1 MLQRDFIDKLR
12 SLVPI
17 SEIIGKKVKLKQ
29 KGKDFIGLCPFHNE
43 KTPSF
48 TVNDQ
53 KGFYHCFGC
62 QAHGDIISFVMNSE
76 GLQYKEAV
84 LKISNQYGIE
94 VPSFKTNVAE
104 EEIKNRD
111 LLLLEKAT
119 AYFEKNLQNNYA
131 SKAKLY
137 LKKRE
142 LNEEII
148 KKFRLGFASN
158 SYSALLTHLK
168 ELGFNDQELLRSGII
183 AKNDNGNLYE
193 KLRNRIIFPII
204 NRSNNVIAFGGRTI
218 EDDIPKYLNSAETE
232 IFKKNQ
238 TLYNINNARKSIFD
252 QGFVILVEGY
262 MDVIALSKNNIDN
275 VVAGLGTSISKE
287 HIKQLFYITNKI
299 IICLDGDFA
308 GRKAAK
314 RVADLALPLISHN
327 KAIEFLF
334 LPNQLD
340 PDEFIAINGLEEMKK
355 AIKNSKPLSTTIFDF
370 YLEEISNGI
379 NVSAEQKAK
388 LEFILNSKVNEIND
402 TVCKKHFLNFF
413 QNSLFYLGKKGSK
426 FISNKILSGSNIK
439 ILNNKQEDIIAINI
453 IALLIQ
459 FPELLDYQDDLFN
472 FREIELASKKYAD
485 FKELVV
491 DLIDNNSQN
500 ILLMIE
506 KSNFNQ
512 ETEKLK
518 NIISKIHSSSTELI
532 RSKFKI
538 LLLKDLLFQVELQYK
553 ESLENID
560 EINTHQTAII
570 SQKIKELFD
579 YKNSLQSMVRKVEK
593 EIV

>member
-76 GLQYKEAV
+76 GLQYKEAI
-84 LKISNQYGIE
+84 LKIANQYGIE
-94 VPSFKTNVAE
+94 VPNFKTNIAE
-104 EEIKNRD
+104 QETKNRD
-111 LLLLEKAT
+111 LLLLEKAAT
-119 AYFEKNLQNNYA
+119 YFEKNLQSNYA
-131 SKAKLY
+131 DKAKLY

-158 SYSALLTHLK
+158 SYNALLNHLK
-168 ELGFNDQELLRSGII
+168 GLGFNDQELLRSGII

-204 NRSNNVIAFGGRTI
+204 DRSNNVIAFGGRTI

-262 MDVIALSKNNIDN
+262 MDVIALSKSNIDN

-314 RVADLALPLISHN
+314 RVADLSLPLISHN

-340 PDEFIAINGLEEMKK
+340 PDEFIAVNGVEEMKK
-355 AIKNSKPLSTTIFDF
+355 AIKSSKPLSTTIFDF
-370 YLEEISNGI
+370 YLEEISDGI
-379 NVSAEQKAK
+379 NISAEQKAK

-402 TVCKKHFLNFF
+402 VVCKKHFLSFF

-426 FISNKILSGSNIK
+426 FLANKVSSSSNIK
-439 ILNNKQEDIIAINI
+439 ILDSKQEDIIAINI

-500 ILLMIE
+500 ILLLIE

-538 LLLKDLLFQVELQYK
+538 LLLKDLLLQVELQYK

>member
-1 MLQRDFIDKLR
+1 MLPRDFTDKLR
-12 SLVPI
+12 SLIPI

-62 QAHGDIISFVMNSE
+62 QAHGDIISFVMNNE

-84 LKISNQYGIE
+84 LKIANQYGIE
-94 VPSFKTNVAE
+94 VPAFKTNVAE
-104 EEIKNRD
+104 EAIKNRD
-111 LLLLEKAT
+111 LLLLEEAT
-119 AYFEKNLQNNYA
+119 RYFEKNLQNNYA
-131 SKAKLY
+131 DKARLY

-148 KKFRLGFASN
+148 KKFRLGFAPN
-158 SYSALLTHLK
+158 SYNALINHLK

-204 NRSNNVIAFGGRTI
+204 NRSNNIIAFGGRTI

-262 MDVIALSKNNIDN
+262 MDVIALSKSNISN

-299 IICLDGDFA
+299 VICLDGDFA

-314 RVADLALPLISHN
+314 RVTDLALPLINHS

-340 PDEFIAINGLEEMKK
+340 PDEFIAINGVEEMKK
-355 AIKNSKPLSTTIFDF
+355 AVKNSKPLSTTIFDF
-370 YLEEISNGI
+370 CLEEVSSGI

-388 LEFILNSKVNEIND
+388 LEFMLNSKVDEIND

-426 FISNKILSGSNIK
+426 FTTEKILSNSGIK

-459 FPELLDYQDDLFN
+459 FPELLNYQDDLFN
-472 FREIELASKKYAD
+472 FREIELASKKYGD

-518 NIISKIHSSSTELI
+518 NIISKICSHNIELI

-579 YKNSLQSMVRKVEK
+579 YKNSLQSMIRMVEK

>member
-1 MLQRDFIDKLR
+1 
-12 SLVPI
+12 
-17 SEIIGKKVKLKQ
+17 
-29 KGKDFIGLCPFHNE
+29 
-43 KTPSF
+43 
-48 TVNDQ
+48 
-53 KGFYHCFGC
+53 
-62 QAHGDIISFVMNSE
+62 
-76 GLQYKEAV
+76 
-84 LKISNQYGIE
+84 
-94 VPSFKTNVAE
+94 
-104 EEIKNRD
+104 
-111 LLLLEKAT
+111 
-119 AYFEKNLQNNYA
+119 
-131 SKAKLY
+131 
-137 LKKRE
+137 
-142 LNEEII
+142 
-148 KKFRLGFASN
+148 
-158 SYSALLTHLK
+158 
-168 ELGFNDQELLRSGII
+168 
-183 AKNDNGNLYE
+183 
-193 KLRNRIIFPII
+193 
-204 NRSNNVIAFGGRTI
+204 
-218 EDDIPKYLNSAETE
+218 
-232 IFKKNQ
+232 
-238 TLYNINNARKSIFD
+238 
-252 QGFVILVEGY
+252 
-262 MDVIALSKNNIDN
+262 
-275 VVAGLGTSISKE
+275 
-287 HIKQLFYITNKI
+287 
-299 IICLDGDFA
+299 
-308 GRKAAK
+308 
-314 RVADLALPLISHN
+314 
-327 KAIEFLF
+327 
-334 LPNQLD
+334 
-340 PDEFIAINGLEEMKK
+340 
-355 AIKNSKPLSTTIFDF
+355 
-370 YLEEISNGI
+370 LEEISNGI